1 MQAQSENSSTELD
14 LHRAVDTLSKLWP
27 FSRMTPEYQEM
38 SDYVDTKLKNK
49 MWVQGLQGQEWSNDA

>member
-1 MQAQSENSSTELD
+1 MQAQDENSSTELD

-49 MWVQGLQGQEWSNDA
+49 VWLQGQEGSNDA